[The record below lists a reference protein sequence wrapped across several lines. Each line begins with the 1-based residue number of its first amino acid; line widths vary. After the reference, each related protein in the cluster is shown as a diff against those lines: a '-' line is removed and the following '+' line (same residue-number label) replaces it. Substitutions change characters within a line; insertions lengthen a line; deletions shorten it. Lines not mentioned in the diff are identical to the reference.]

1 MNPTEGANTAEAA
14 SAVNL
19 RTHLNTHL
27 STAAA
32 SNSSSLF
39 GEILDWMLAP
49 LLLLWPMSVAITWLV
64 AKAIANQA
72 FDTALELQLQNL
84 HQQVQ
89 IIDNQYVLP
98 ANSLRSLS
106 LADEIDQ
113 RFAQF
118 NNSTANIAEGDLDLP
133 TPLDEERKLDSSVQL
148 RSITWRGVEMR
159 VASIW
164 LDNGAEQAPA
174 ILQIGETINQR
185 ARLANSIIRGIILPQ
200 FAILPIAL
208 FLVWLA
214 LARGLSPISLL
225 QRKIRARQPDDLS
238 PIANAEIPQEIS
250 PLVHSL
256 NEMLERL
263 DLAINQQKR
272 FIADAAHQ
280 MKTPLAG
287 MRMQVE
293 LALRDAAQNNVGEVQ
308 HSLQQLAR
316 SSENATHLVNQLLS
330 LARAEN
336 HRQSAPAH
344 TAVDLAALAKQ
355 VLQEWVIPALARQ
368 IDLGLEIPHEGNH
381 KTPDAPAT
389 TLLVLG
395 DALLLRELIS
405 NLLDNAVHY
414 TPLQGTVTLRLYQR
428 DLQIYLEVE
437 DDGPGIAPA
446 EREQVF
452 ERFYRILGNQAQ
464 GSGLGLA
471 IVREIA
477 QQHQANLSIQ
487 DHPNDS
493 QRPGCL
499 FRIGFPA
506 LLAIASKE

>member
-1 MNPTEGANTAEAA
+1 MNPTKGANIDVAA
-14 SAVNL
+14 DDAHHAANLSDAV
-19 RTHLNTHL
+19 H
-27 STAAA
+27 SKP
-32 SNSSSLF
+32 SSLF

-72 FDTALELQLQNL
+72 FDSALELQLQNL
-84 HQQVQ
+84 RQQVQ
-89 IIDNQYVLP
+89 IVDNHYVLSP
-98 ANSLRSLS
+98 NSLRSLS
-106 LADEIDQ
+106 LADEVDQ

-118 NNSTANIAEGDLDLP
+118 NNSAARIIEGDPDLP
-133 TPLDEERKLDSSVQL
+133 LPPEREHELDSSVQL
-148 RSITWRGVEMR
+148 RSITWQGLEMR
-159 VASIW
+159 VASIL
-164 LDNGAEQAPA
+164 LDNGAQQAPA
-174 ILQIGETINQR
+174 VLQIGETINQR

-238 PIANAEIPQEIS
+238 PIANADIPQEIT
-250 PLVHSL
+250 PLVQSL

-263 DLAINQQKR
+263 DFAINQQKR

-293 LALRDAAQNNVGEVQ
+293 LALRDAAQNNISEVQ
-308 HSLQQLAR
+308 HSLQQIAR
-316 SSENATHLVNQLLS
+316 SSENATHLVSQLLS

-336 HRQSAPAH
+336 HRQTALAH
-344 TAVDLAALAKQ
+344 TTVDLSALAMQ
-355 VLQEWVIPALARQ
+355 VLQDWVSAALARQ
-368 IDLGLEIPHEGNH
+368 IDIGLELPNCKQHSTG
-381 KTPDAPAT
+381 DVAQVD
-389 TLLVLG
+389 TLQVLG

-405 NLLDNAVHY
+405 NLLDNAIRY
-414 TPLQGTVTLRLYQR
+414 TPEQGTVTLRLYQR

-437 DDGPGIAPA
+437 DDGPGIAVA

-477 QQHQANLSIQ
+477 QQHHANLSIQ
-487 DHPNDS
+487 DHPNSS

-499 FRIGFPA
+499 FRIVFPA
-506 LLAIASKE
+506 LFASKE